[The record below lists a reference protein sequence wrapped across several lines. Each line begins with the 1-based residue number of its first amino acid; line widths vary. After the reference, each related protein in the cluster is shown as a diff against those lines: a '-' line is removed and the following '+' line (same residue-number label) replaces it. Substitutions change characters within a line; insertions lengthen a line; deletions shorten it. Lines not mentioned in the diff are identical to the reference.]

1 MPKVMVIEDDPTMLT
16 LLVSLLEIE
25 GFDVAQANHRQK
37 IDAVLGEVLAE
48 QPDVLLLDIQL
59 SHFSGFDLMR
69 KLKHGDRFR
78 NIKILVSSGRDL
90 SHECLQEGAD
100 SFLMKP
106 YMPDE
111 LIENIYSLLGSQS

>member
-1 MPKVMVIEDDPTMLT
+1 MVIEDDTTMLS

-25 GFDVAQANHRQK
+25 GFEVVQANHRQT
-37 IDAVLGEVLAE
+37 IDAVLGEIKAE

-59 SHFSGFDLMR
+59 SNFSGFDLLRSLRQGNQDR
-69 KLKHGDRFR
+69 KTKV
-78 NIKILVSSGRDL
+78 LVSSGRDL

-111 LIENIYSLLGSQS
+111 LIGQIYSLLG